1 MIKEYSKEVR
11 GRVHAYR
18 FEPWEK
24 KIIAESLQPVI
35 KKIEKKIDKIDNH
48 PKNEGQVTF
57 YEAKKEL
64 LYEIK
69 ALNEIIEE
77 FIKQC

>member
-1 MIKEYSKEVR
+1 MEIEYSNEVR
-11 GRVHAYR
+11 GNVHAYR

-24 KIIAESLQPVI
+24 KAIAESLKPAI
-35 KKIEKKIDKIDNH
+35 KRLEKKIDKIDND

-64 LYEIK
+64 RYEERR
-69 ALNEIIEE
+69 LNEIIKE
-77 FIKQC
+77 FSK

>member
-1 MIKEYSKEVR
+1 MEKEYSNEIR
-11 GRVHAYR
+11 GKVHAYR

-24 KIIAESLQPVI
+24 RAIAESLKPAI
-35 KKIEKKIDKIDNH
+35 KRLGKKIDKIDND

-64 LYEIK
+64 IYEIRR
-69 ALNEIIEE
+69 LNEIIEE
-77 FIKQC
+77 FSK